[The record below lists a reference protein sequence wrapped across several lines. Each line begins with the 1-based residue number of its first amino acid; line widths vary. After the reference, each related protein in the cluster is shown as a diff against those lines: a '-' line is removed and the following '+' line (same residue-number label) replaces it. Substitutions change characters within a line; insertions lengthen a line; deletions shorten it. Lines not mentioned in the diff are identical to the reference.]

1 MLSDLADNFSVVEDT
16 FEEAS
21 DTLGFDLWALTQ
33 KDQEGINQTQNT
45 QPAMLAAGYATY
57 QVLNAEME
65 LSPICMAG
73 HSLGEYTALVAAGA
87 LQFNDGIQLVQEK

>member
-33 KDQEGINQTQNT
+33 KDQE
-45 QPAMLAAGYATY
+45 
-57 QVLNAEME
+57 
-65 LSPICMAG
+65 
-73 HSLGEYTALVAAGA
+73 
-87 LQFNDGIQLVQEK
+87 D

>member
-1 MLSDLADNFSVVEDT
+1 MPSPEYSAQILTTVSSPKPKIAEDT

-45 QPAMLAAGYATY
+45 QP
-57 QVLNAEME
+57 
-65 LSPICMAG
+65 
-73 HSLGEYTALVAAGA
+73 
-87 LQFNDGIQLVQEK
+87 